1 MEMMIRKR
9 GGLVVVAFVMAC
21 IVFAVISVTT
31 IASNNNVP
39 SDSIVASLRGGRE
52 RRSLIHT
59 TTDTST
65 NTDKDSYYFK
75 PKSIISSSTR
85 KLEDEQQDEDDNG
98 DNDDEQ
104 QEDNDSDDQG
114 DEEEE
119 QEEEEEQQ
127 DDKDQNE
134 NEDNNDDAS
143 NSNGSMEYI
152 DNLVADL
159 RDRFESDVATMWNT
173 SPGEW
178 DEEIWKDFGIVAGI
192 VVGLLAFLCLCC
204 CCCCRS
210 GNDGKDLNALT
221 QEEADARRKKKRG
234 HRGRF
239 FHRNRSEDTDCSRSE
254 HTDWSSPFV
263 LIEDV
268 EKDDTFKTQGSKSTT
283 AIGGIAT
290 SPVYTRGG
298 ASADVEAD
306 GYATLSPLSS
316 NSKAEMQ
323 SPGNTSG
330 APSVPNLNDDASGA
344 NGKTLKKNSSV
355 LQESSGGIVGE
366 TLDVWSEF
374 LGFKKTKYNIKADEI
389 DEDSAIE
396 ETDDERERRGAPPR
410 GRSTR
415 SSRAKSSSKKEIVL
429 ANNSDETNTSKKLMG
444 SVGGSVHTGN
454 NSLMPSTAANVNT
467 ATAAAAP
474 IAITVS
480 TTGTAGAES
489 FGGEAADTPLPATST
504 TSSIH
509 KMTAETPIISN
520 TKPSVKSPRQASRK
534 NFLKTK
540 NLLRSFGSG
549 NKSKTYDN
557 NKEQYSKE
565 ESLLGEDGK
574 SGEDI

>member
-1 MEMMIRKR
+1 MMIRKR

-31 IASNNNVP
+31 IASNDNVP

-119 QEEEEEQQ
+119 QEEEEEEQQ
-127 DDKDQNE
+127 DDNKDQND

-204 CCCCRS
+204 CCCCRG

-330 APSVPNLNDDASGA
+330 APSVPNLNDDASGV

-396 ETDDERERRGAPPR
+396 ETDDERERRGASPR

>member
-31 IASNNNVP
+31 IASNDNVP

-127 DDKDQNE
+127 DDKDQND

-330 APSVPNLNDDASGA
+330 APSVPNLNDDASGV

-396 ETDDERERRGAPPR
+396 ETDDERERRGASPR

-444 SVGGSVHTGN
+444 SVGGSVHTG